1 MRRLVT
7 TLLMLGMGL
16 LPALPLRAQSAG
28 DFRTRASGNWSQ
40 ASVWERY
47 TGATWAP
54 ATSAPTGAETIT
66 VQSTDSVY
74 VDVAVTI
81 TGRLTNQGVV
91 HAEEGMLTIGDGGVY
106 QHDRDGGKIP
116 LATWAEGSTLHLTG
130 VENQA
135 PADRNQ
141 PYYNII
147 FETPNLQSNPNMN
160 LDEVTIGGDIRVLDT
175 GSARWYLTTTAAYD
189 TSEITIMGDV
199 YVEKGAFS
207 VQGTSNAYTTF
218 IVHHYGNIVVTGGN
232 FSISRGSQP
241 GGTTTWYLYEGDFSM
256 ENATTQSSTNTPGGA
271 KFVFA
276 RQGTQR
282 LTLGEGNDIRAL
294 PIEVLE
300 GTTLEMGQSRLAG
313 EGTFYLHAGA
323 TLGTAL
329 PGGVAAIFE
338 KVTGQVTLEDESS
351 YAFNGTEHQ
360 ETSTRMPTVV
370 RDLIIDNPAG
380 VTLSQETTING
391 VLRLKAGVF
400 DNTIPFTLG
409 PNGSISYE
417 GGSLLQPVAN
427 EPIDD
432 VPQRFVL
439 EQNYPNPFHRTTTIR
454 FGLPSSGYV
463 SIKLYDLLGRE
474 VMTVLEGHQAAGFHE
489 VTLDAS
495 RLSPGLYWYRLQSA
509 EHVITR
515 QLMLIK

>member
-1 MRRLVT
+1 M
-7 TLLMLGMGL
+7 
-16 LPALPLRAQSAG
+16 
-28 DFRTRASGNWSQ
+28 
-40 ASVWERY
+40 
-47 TGATWAP
+47 
-54 ATSAPTGAETIT
+54 
-66 VQSTDSVY
+66 
-74 VDVAVTI
+74 
-81 TGRLTNQGVV
+81 V

-130 VENQA
+130 LETQA

-147 FETPNLQSNPNMN
+147 FETPNLLSNLNMN

-189 TSEITIMGDV
+189 TSEVTIMGDV

-256 ENATTQSSTNTPGGA
+256 ENATTQSSTATPGGA

-276 RQGTQR
+276 KQGAQR

-294 PIEVLE
+294 PIEVAE

-313 EGTFYLHAGA
+313 EGIFYLHAGA

-338 KVTGQVTLEDESS
+338 NVTGQVTLEDESS

-409 PNGSISYE
+409 PNGRFPTREVACCTRWPTSRSMMCRS
-417 GGSLLQPVAN
+417 SLCSS
-427 EPIDD
+427 
-432 VPQRFVL
+432 R
-439 EQNYPNPFHRTTTIR
+439 TIR
-454 FGLPSSGYV
+454 IRSIEPLRSGSASPPAATCRSSSTIFWAGSHDRVGRASGGGLPRGDARRRPIESGPLLV
-463 SIKLYDLLGRE
+463 SAAVRRACDYPAADADQINHGGRHESDDHKDRRRPAGPLLADPGFCAAGRRLSLGRRRQLERSGHLGGVRRKRLGSGHRRTDGHRAYHGDAYRHGRRADYDLRI
-474 VMTVLEGHQAAGFHE
+474 
-489 VTLDAS
+489 
-495 RLSPGLYWYRLQSA
+495 P
-509 EHVITR
+509 
-515 QLMLIK
+515 